1 MDYSICMYILPYS
14 YSVHALVVYCTLLFS
29 VLWTKENIIRFRWS
43 MKKIHWWFHL
53 VYPPIYLELGG
64 LPAHSARSSPPF
76 HSLSSPLAPF
86 LSSFILPSSTLYSPL
101 APYLSSFILPSSTLS
116 STLAPSLFLYLT
128 LFHSLFPTRPLS
140 LFPYLY
146 LFHSLPHSHHLSF
159 FISPSSPIFSS
170 LSITLPSSFPL
181 PLSLSLFLDQKL
193 QLYAEQPN

>member
-76 HSLSSPLAPF
+76 NSFSTLSLPHSPPFSLPLSYPLPLSLPHLPH
-86 LSSFILPSSTLYSPL
+86 LSSFI
-101 APYLSSFILPSSTLS
+101 F
-116 STLAPSLFLYLT
+116 
-128 LFHSLFPTRPLS
+128 
-140 LFPYLY
+140 
-146 LFHSLPHSHHLSF
+146 
-159 FISPSSPIFSS
+159 PSSPIFSS
-170 LSITLPSSFPL
+170 LSITLPSSLPL
-181 PLSLSLFLDQKL
+181 PLSPSLFSDQKL
-193 QLYAEQPN
+193 QFYAEQPN